1 MEAEKEKGSH
11 SLACHAMRSL
21 RRALRVLP
29 RGFATFH
36 DGALQLGGGGWDAE
50 GAEPAVLRA
59 SRTRPARPAPATLG
73 GVLRREKLAMAAC
86 HAALLY
92 DGHPYGGYVRDLAS
106 GMPFEDVDIC
116 FDNAFSIRRFKDN
129 LVTLL
134 HRILGH
140 AKHVFELL
148 LVDKSRTP
156 MPRRRR
162 DMLAYTFTVHRHL
175 LRWEGTVVRLDLTH
189 LRHFEHCHRV
199 PATLGSRLQ
208 WTPTEG
214 ITFMHCNASED
225 MRGSV
230 DVEELCRLLAA
241 GKDIPCFP
249 ACEQWSEMKE
259 GTLDATQRYYD
270 TKHRQLTQR
279 GYTMLMPRGVA
290 LAGWRQLMR
299 RSNDNWDRSDHD
311 SLSDS
316 D

>member
-1 MEAEKEKGSH
+1 MESN

-36 DGALQLGGGGWDAE
+36 DESLLRLGAGGWDAE
-50 GAEPAVLRA
+50 GAEPDVLRA
-59 SRTRPARPAPATLG
+59 YACPPGAPATLA

-92 DGHPYGGYVRDLAS
+92 DGHPYGGYVREMAS
-106 GMPFEDVDIC
+106 GKAFNDIDIC
-116 FDNAFSIRRFKDN
+116 FDNTSSICRFKAS
-129 LVTLL
+129 LVTVL

-140 AKHVFELL
+140 AKHMFEFALL
-148 LVDKSRTP
+148 EKSSTP

-162 DMLAYTFTVHRHL
+162 GLQRYTFTVHRHT
-175 LRWEGTVVRLDLTH
+175 LRWEGTVIHLDLTH
-189 LRHFEHCHRV
+189 LRHFRHCHRV

-208 WTPTEG
+208 WTPTG
-214 ITFMHCNASED
+214 ITFMQCSEGTPLEE
-225 MRGSV
+225 MSASV

-249 ACEQWSEMKE
+249 ECMQWNDMQDEM
-259 GTLDATQRYYD
+259 LDATQRYYD
-270 TKHRQLTQR
+270 TKHRQLGQR
-279 GYTMLMPRGVA
+279 GYTMLMPRGVTLDA
-290 LAGWRQLMR
+290 WRQLMH
-299 RSNDNWDRSDHD
+299 RSNDHWASSDHD
-311 SLSDS
+311 SVSDS